1 MSEIRVDNLKG
12 KTTANTMTVLAGHAT
27 DSTTTTNLEQGLLK
41 MWVNA
46 QANATIN
53 DSFNVTSGTDLGV
66 GNYQYNFTNNQ
77 NSTTYAQLSSS
88 RQGNADNGTQV
99 NSQATTHCSTLIRMY
114 NSTSTFDGMDA
125 NGVAGDLA

>member
-1 MSEIRVDNLKG
+1 MSEIRVDKISG
-12 KTTANTMTVLAGHAT
+12 KTSANTMTVLAGHAT
-27 DSTTTTNLEQGLLK
+27 DSTTTTSLEKGLLK
-41 MWVNA
+41 MWVNSSGSA
-46 QANATIN
+46 SIN
-53 DSFNVTSGTDLGV
+53 DSFNVASSTDLGT

-77 NSTTYAQLSSS
+77 NSTTYSQLSSS

>member
-1 MSEIRVDNLKG
+1 MSTITATTVNATTLKA
-12 KTTANTMTVLAGHAT
+12 TTLQTSSAGPVTLTKQYA
-27 DSTTTTNLEQGLLK
+27 LR

-53 DSFNVTSGTDLGV
+53 DSFNVASGTDLGT

-77 NSTTYAQLSSS
+77 SNTTYAQLSSS

-114 NSTSTFDGMDA
+114 NSTSTFDVMDA

>member
-1 MSEIRVDNLKG
+1 MTSVLNVDTIAAKNGTSPVALTKQY
-12 KTTANTMTVLAGHAT
+12 ALR
-27 DSTTTTNLEQGLLK
+27 

-53 DSFNVTSGTDLGV
+53 DSFNVASGTDIGS

-77 NSTTYAQLSSS
+77 SNTTYAQLSSS

-114 NSTSTFDGMDA
+114 NSTSTFDGIDA
-125 NGVAGDLA
+125 NAVAGDLA